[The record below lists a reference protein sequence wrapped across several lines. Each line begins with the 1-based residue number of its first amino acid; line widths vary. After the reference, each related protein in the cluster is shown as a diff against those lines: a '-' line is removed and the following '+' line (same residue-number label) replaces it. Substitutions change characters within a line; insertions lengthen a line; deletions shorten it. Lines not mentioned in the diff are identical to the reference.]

1 MKKKVLT
8 SLLAMG
14 VLFFCFTVQAEAREA
29 CSHSYDK
36 IEVDRTS
43 TGGYNHTYT
52 NSKGTQVCAVTVGTY
67 THEVRCSKCGH
78 VSETGSGT
86 FESHS
91 TDHT

>member
-14 VLFFCFTVQAEAREA
+14 VLFCCFTVQAEAREA

-52 NSKGTQVCAVTVGTY
+52 Y
-67 THEVRCSKCGH
+67 EVRCSKCGH